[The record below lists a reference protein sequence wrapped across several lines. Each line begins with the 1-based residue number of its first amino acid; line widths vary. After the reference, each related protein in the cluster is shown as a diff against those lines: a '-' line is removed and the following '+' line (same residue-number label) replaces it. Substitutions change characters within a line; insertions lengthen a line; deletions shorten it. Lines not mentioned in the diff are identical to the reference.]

1 MSQTIKKRRIA
12 PTVTDAGSDAPAG
25 THASVAS
32 AGADDDDDH
41 DVVAVVKYAEDTEV
55 VNTVCVT
62 GTVEDAAIVTDAGSD
77 APPGIDASV
86 ASAGTHDDDDHDEV
100 PVVKSAEDTAVMNTV
115 IATGTVQDACI
126 ANDCGVDTVMDAAV
140 VVVGADVVVKM
151 VGDAAVVVVG
161 DDAVVN
167 IVGDAA
173 VVVVGADAVVNM
185 VGDAADVVVGAD
197 AVVNMVGDA
206 ADVVVGAD
214 AVVNM
219 VTEPESKEIE
229 CAVDALAKTMHKPI
243 LSLFA
248 AAECIVYEGEFDRW
262 FRMDGFTNMPAE
274 NMEEIAGR
282 LLALAVLR
290 KVATS
295 SAAVV

>member
-100 PVVKSAEDTAVMNTV
+100 PVVKSPEDTAVMNTV
-115 IATGTVQDACI
+115 IATGTVEDACI

-140 VVVGADVVVKM
+140 VVVGAD
-151 VGDAAVVVVG
+151 
-161 DDAVVN
+161 
-167 IVGDAA
+167 
-173 VVVVGADAVVNM
+173 
-185 VGDAADVVVGAD
+185 
-197 AVVNMVGDA
+197 
-206 ADVVVGAD
+206 

-229 CAVDALAKTMHKPI
+229 CAIDALAKTMHKPI

-295 SAAVV
+295 SASVV